1 MKEDLKKQLDK
12 KRIELHKILKEQDER
27 KEFNYRIDEERKLIR
42 EIMDLDNKLMEV
54 K

>member
-12 KRIELHKILKEQDER
+12 KRLELHKILKEQDER
-27 KEFNYRIDEERKLIR
+27 KDFNYKVEKEKKLIR
-42 EIMDLDNKLMEV
+42 EILDLDNKLMEE